1 MFDEKIKIIIIYI
14 LKDNSKIYC
23 ISTKR
28 IAVNYKHKIII
39 IIIISYNLLLTSR
52 YICHIFYTFRN

>member
-1 MFDEKIKIIIIYI
+1 MLRFDEEIKIIIIYI

-28 IAVNYKHKIII
+28 IVVNNNNNNNNNNH
-39 IIIISYNLLLTSR
+39 
-52 YICHIFYTFRN
+52 HHHHHHH